1 MNRSPIVLSRLT
13 RRQFL
18 TLGLGTAAAY
28 TLPLLVGCRN
38 QPDTQTPSVEDV
50 LGTDGTVPLQPKV
63 IASQNGVLATSLLMK
78 MQPFTVGGTSVM
90 LRTYGSPKTGVAD
103 PDPNTDADWDWAFPG
118 PTLQVNPGDSIQIM
132 LYNYLPIEQ
141 NINECEPEF
150 YVTPQLDK
158 FPNCFHE
165 NEATNI
171 HYHGMHVDVGPHA
184 DNVFLVLYPNG
195 QEDVHDM
202 PGEIVAIGQYEFNFT
217 VPLDHPQGTYWY
229 HPHKHGAT
237 DLQVANGMAGAIIVQ
252 DTGNT
257 FQDYAD
263 QILVIQ
269 RITET
274 LPFPGGAGSGTIVL
288 NGVQNPTL
296 TMQAGEIQRWRFIN
310 ATGQLANAFR
320 IGFSGPADVVPEIYL
335 IAVDGVYI
343 SNDEWE
349 TEESDGS
356 VFLAPGNRVD
366 VLVQAKEEGSFSIL
380 ATQTH
385 TNEKANAT
393 RTPVSTDAA
402 AAPPAF
408 LTLQVEGSL
417 AQPMNLPAAMPD
429 LPAQLAPIPNSEIS
443 RQRTLTFSLL
453 EGQQGGA
460 GHGQAPVFAIDG
472 QLFDPCRVDQCLTAG
487 EEWTVINSSP
497 VAHPFH
503 IHVNPFF
510 ITAYN
515 DPALSPPPGTP
526 VPTPTPPTAGG
537 SPVGQWQDT
546 LLVPA
551 AANGQNGSVTFR
563 HRFPTDITG
572 KFVLHCHILGHE
584 DRGMMQVVEIV
595 PVGEECTACE

>member
-1 MNRSPIVLSRLT
+1 MRRSTVVLPRLT

-18 TLGLGTAAAY
+18 TLGLGAAAY

-38 QPDTQTPSVEDV
+38 QPDTQTAEDMLSTGTSV
-50 LGTDGTVPLQPKV
+50 PQPK
-63 IASQNGVLATSLLMK
+63 IIPSQNGVLSTSLLMK
-78 MQPFTVGGTSVM
+78 MQPFTVGGQSVM
-90 LRTYGSPKTGVAD
+90 LRTYGSPKEGVSN
-103 PDPNTDADWDWAFPG
+103 PDPTNDGDWDWAFPG
-118 PTLQVNPGDSIQIM
+118 PTLKVNPGDTIQLM
-132 LYNYLPIEQ
+132 LYNYLPVEQ

-150 YVTPQLDK
+150 YATPQHDQ
-158 FPNCFHE
+158 FPNCYHE
-165 NEATNI
+165 NEATNL
-171 HYHGMHVDVGPHA
+171 HYHGMHVDVGAHA

-202 PGEIVAIGQYEFNFT
+202 PGEIVAIGQYAFNFT
-217 VPLDHPQGTYWY
+217 VPEDHPQGTYWY

-252 DTGNT
+252 DTTDT
-257 FQDYAD
+257 FEDYTD
-263 QILVIQ
+263 QVLIIQ
-269 RITET
+269 RINET
-274 LPFPGGAGSGTIVL
+274 LPFPGGAGAGTIML
-288 NGVQNPTL
+288 NGVQNPTI
-296 TMQAGEIQRWRFIN
+296 TMQAGEIQRWRFVN

-320 IGFSGPADVVPEIYL
+320 IGFSGPSDVVPQIYL

-366 VLVQAKEEGSFSIL
+366 VLVQAQEEGSFSL
-380 ATQTH
+380 TAVQTH
-385 TNEKANAT
+385 ANEKVNAT
-393 RTPVSTDAA
+393 RTPASADAA
-402 AAPPAF
+402 AASPAF

-417 AQPMNLPAAMPD
+417 PQPMSLPAAMPE
-429 LPAQLAPIPNSEIS
+429 LPAQLAPILNSEIS

-453 EGQQGGA
+453 AGQQGGA
-460 GHGQAPVFAIDG
+460 GQGQAPVFAIDG

-487 EEWTVINSSP
+487 TAEEWTIINSTT

-526 VPTPTPPTAGG
+526 APTPTPPTAGG
-537 SPVGQWQDT
+537 SPVQQWQDT
-546 LLVPA
+546 ILVPA

-595 PVGEECTACE
+595 PQGEDCTACE